1 MLRCEAPD
9 FIYYHTSLKHEMTKI
24 IVEVIIVEETI
35 RIKGGASEFL
45 YSSTGFAVLKANNLA

>member
-1 MLRCEAPD
+1 
-9 FIYYHTSLKHEMTKI
+9 MTKI

-45 YSSTGFAVLKANNLA
+45 YSSTGFAVLKAKNLA